1 MSLSAPLPT
10 ASSDTSP
17 RPPSAAVAESETAP
31 YAQGFF
37 QRFLFGPPIET
48 RHQEE
53 THLPKRLALPIFAS
67 DAISSVA
74 YATQEILLALGAAG
88 YAAASYSHLYGQY
101 LWGVTLSIVVLL
113 CIVVFSYRQTIFAY
127 PKGGGSYIVTKDNL
141 GAKPGLVAAAALL
154 IDYVLTVSV
163 SIAAGTQ
170 NLLSTPLLAR
180 LHLSAEGVCLFF
192 IALLVLANLRGLKES
207 GKLFALP
214 TYIFIGLAY
223 LMLGVGLIGPL
234 LGWQLHLDA
243 LDKVVPDATHPSAG
257 TTGLGALGILVA
269 VRAFANGCS
278 AMTGT
283 EAISDG
289 IPAFKKP
296 QSQNAAT
303 TLSWMAVILATLFL
317 GISTLA
323 ANLHVMYGAHGPHN
337 SSPAVIDQISGAV
350 FGRTGPFSFFY
361 YAVQFATG
369 AILVLAANTSF
380 VDFPRL
386 ASILANDRYLPK
398 ELAHRGDRLVFG
410 RGIVL
415 LGFFAALLILL
426 FQGSVDRLI
435 PLYALGVFTAFTLS
449 QTAMVRRWQKE
460 RGAGW
465 QAKMVINGVG
475 AVATFIVFTV
485 ILIEKA
491 PEGAWAVVVVAGI
504 LTVFFNAVHKRYEV
518 RQRGLAFADSPISA
532 AEMGTNEHGPGTS
545 ASIADGSHANWKN
558 TSPIV
563 TAATP
568 SLNGT
573 FVRASGTTPIIRNLP
588 GAPTRN
594 TVIVLVPGIHKG
606 IIPAINYARL
616 IGRDIRPVYIEID
629 PELTDGIRAEWRKH
643 IPDIP
648 LIVKESPYRS
658 LVQPLLTYI
667 DKVTDEFDDDVVTLI
682 IPESFSGNLLDTLL
696 RSTAATQIKLALLG
710 REDVVVTNVR
720 YRLAD

>member
-1 MSLSAPLPT
+1 MSVSAPP
-10 ASSDTSP
+10 
-17 RPPSAAVAESETAP
+17 PPSASPVEPEGDSPA
-31 YAQGFF
+31 YQQGVF
-37 QRFLFGPPIET
+37 RRLLIGPPIET

-88 YAAASYSHLYGQY
+88 YAAASYAAIYGQY
-101 LWGVTLSIVVLL
+101 IWGVTFAIVALL
-113 CIVVFSYRQTIFAY
+113 GIVVFSYRQTIFAY
-127 PKGGGSYIVTKDNL
+127 PNGGGSYIVTKDNL
-141 GAKPGLVAAAALL
+141 GAKPGLIAAAALL

-170 NLLSTPLLAR
+170 NLLSTPFFARFGVSPEAICLL
-180 LHLSAEGVCLFF
+180 F
-192 IALLVLANLRGLKES
+192 IALLTLANLRGLKES
-207 GKLFALP
+207 GKVFALP
-214 TYIFIGLAY
+214 TYIFIVLMY

-234 LGWQLHLDA
+234 LGWHLHTEALDA
-243 LDKVVPDATHPSAG
+243 AVPIATHPSAG
-257 TTGLGALGILVA
+257 TSGLGALGILVA
-269 VRAFANGCS
+269 LRAFANGCS

-289 IPAFKKP
+289 IPAFRKP

-303 TLSWMAVILATLFL
+303 TLTWMAVILATLFL
-317 GISTLA
+317 GISALA
-323 ANLHVMYGAHGPHN
+323 AHLHIMYGPHDN
-337 SSPAVIDQISGAV
+337 GHSPAVIDQISGAV
-350 FGRTGPFSFFY
+350 WGRTGPFSFLY
-361 YAVQFATG
+361 YAVQLATG

-410 RGIVL
+410 RGIVV
-415 LGFFAALLILL
+415 LGLFAALLIIV
-426 FQGSVDRLI
+426 FKGSVDRLI

-449 QTAMVRRWQKE
+449 QTAMVRRWAKE
-460 RGAGW
+460 RGPGW
-465 QAKMVINGVG
+465 SAKAVVNGIG
-475 AVATFIVFTV
+475 AVATCIVFSV

-491 PEGAWAVVVVAGI
+491 PEGAWAVVVMAAL
-504 LTVFFNAVHKRYEV
+504 LTAFFTAVHKRYEV
-518 RQRGLAFADSPISA
+518 RQRGLAFDDAPFSA
-532 AEMGTNEHGPGTS
+532 SEMGTNEHGPGTS
-545 ASIADGSHANWKN
+545 ARIADASHPLHPEWIN
-558 TSPIV
+558 TRPIV

-568 SLNGT
+568 MGNGT
-573 FVRASGTTPIIRNLP
+573 KTKTKGMPLRNMP
-588 GAPTRN
+588 AAPVRN
-594 TVIVLVPGIHKG
+594 TVIVLVPGVHKG
-606 IIPAINYARL
+606 IMPAINYARL

-629 PELTDGIRAEWRKH
+629 PELTSGIRAEWQKH
-643 IPDIP
+643 VPDIP

-720 YRLAD
+720 YRLSD